1 MVARQTLQP
10 QDRRNNYFAGPKALE
25 FIPSGSKIL
34 DLALGGGWIEDRIVN
49 IIGDK
54 STGKTLLATEACAN
68 FAIKHTKGK
77 IRYRECERAWDNSY
91 AEAIGMPMDRVDFG
105 DTLDTVEELFN
116 DLLKIISKA
125 QHPEL
130 CVVDSLDSL
139 SDQAEMARGMDEG
152 TYGTNKARNL
162 SQLFRRLVRAL
173 AQSHVTLMIISQVRS
188 KIGPTLGRK
197 TTRSGGR
204 ALDFYASQ
212 VLYLSHIETLNR
224 TISGVKRATGI
235 RIRAK
240 CDKNKVSLPF
250 READFPILFG
260 YGIDDAESCIGWLKE
275 CKSLDSI
282 GLKDGGIDR
291 FLRDLRR
298 SSNGDFHDQ
307 MKRIHQVVTERW
319 YAIENTFL
327 PTRKKY
333 GL

>member
-1 MVARQTLQP
+1 
-10 QDRRNNYFAGPKALE
+10 
-25 FIPSGSKIL
+25 
-34 DLALGGGWIEDRIVN
+34 
-49 IIGDK
+49 
-54 STGKTLLATEACAN
+54 
-68 FAIKHTKGK
+68 
-77 IRYRECERAWDNSY
+77 
-91 AEAIGMPMDRVDFG
+91 MPMDRVDFG
-105 DTLDTVEELFN
+105 DPLDTVEELFN

-125 QHPEL
+125 HHPEL
-130 CVVDSLDSL
+130 CIVDSLDSL
-139 SDQAEMARGMDEG
+139 SDQAEMARGMEEG
-152 TYGTNKARNL
+152 TYGTNKARNM

-173 AQSHVTLMIISQVRS
+173 SRSHVTLIIISQVRS

-212 VLYLSHIETLNR
+212 VLYLSHIETISR
-224 TISGVKRATGI
+224 TIKGVKRATGI

-260 YGIDDAESCIGWLKE
+260 YGIDDAESCIDWLRE
-275 CKSLDSI
+275 CKSLDLI
-282 GLKDGGIDR
+282 GLKDGDAGG
-291 FLRDLRR
+291 FLKDLRH
-298 SSNGDFHDQ
+298 SSNGDYHER

-319 YAIENTFL
+319 YAIEQTFL

>member
-1 MVARQTLQP
+1 MG
-10 QDRRNNYFAGPKALE
+10 NYFAGPKALE
-25 FIPSGSKIL
+25 FIPSGCKVL

-49 IIGDK
+49 IVGDK
-54 STGKTLLATEACAN
+54 STGKTLLATEACVN
-68 FAIKHTKGK
+68 FAVKYAKGK

-91 AEAIGMPMDRVDFG
+91 AEAIGMPMDRIDFG
-105 DTLDTVEELFN
+105 GPLDTVEELFN
-116 DLLKIISKA
+116 DLLKIIGNAK
-125 QHPEL
+125 HPEL
-130 CVVDSLDSL
+130 CIVDSLDSL

-152 TYGTNKARNL
+152 TYGTNKARNM

-173 AQSHVTLMIISQVRS
+173 AESHVTLIIVSQVRS

-212 VLYLSHIETLNR
+212 VLYLSHIKTISR
-224 TISGVKRATGI
+224 TIKGVKRATGI

-260 YGIDDAESCIGWLKE
+260 YGIDDAESCIAWLKE

-282 GLKDGGIDR
+282 GLKDDGIDE

-298 SSNGDFHDQ
+298 SSDNDYHKQ
-307 MKRIHQVVTERW
+307 MERIHRIVTERW
-319 YAIENTFL
+319 YQIESDFL
-327 PTRKKY
+327 PTRRKY